1 MQKIGGRK
9 FSSLLTFLQR
19 SSALGQDPR
28 VSESLDNFSKIYT
41 YLHWF
46 LVSALFYET
55 HTSNSHWSRLSMG
68 GLWQRVSWW
77 KYLCLCGSHG
87 SMANFPYIF
96 FILFYFLLYNIVLVL
111 PYINM
116 YPPQVYMCSP
126 SWTPLPPPSPYRPSG
141 SSQGTSPKLPVSC
154 IEPESSVPSI
164 FYWLDSL
171 CLFRFVSMRGE
182 QLTCNSGSGV

>member
-96 FILFYFLLYNIVLVL
+96 FILFYFSFYFTILYWFCHTSTCIHHRCTCV
-111 PYINM
+111 PHPE
-116 YPPQVYMCSP
+116 PPSH
-126 SWTPLPPPSPYRPSG
+126 LPPHTVPLGHPRAPAPNFLYPALNLNRQSLPFSTDLTAYVCSG
-141 SSQGTSPKLPVSC
+141 
-154 IEPESSVPSI
+154 
-164 FYWLDSL
+164 L
-171 CLFRFVSMRGE
+171 CPCGE
-182 QLTCNSGSGV
+182 NS